1 MRSNTLPVIS
11 LVHYQQNYK
20 FVLMSM
26 HHQASHFFFIFLV
39 HKCLSS
45 LKDLVCFI
53 REYLFSIIICDI
65 KTRQDWYNNN
75 DDLPADD
82 PLMCGSGRGGGQV
95 SRPPPLGNYSL
106 FNLHI
111 KIIAKICLR
120 LLQLW
125 QIQLSFGPPTPF
137 GKNFWIRAVWNTWSP
152 FDSSW
157 LETNSP

>member
-82 PLMCGSGRGGGQV
+82 PFMCGSGRGRGVRCPGPHPWGIIV
-95 SRPPPLGNYSL
+95 YSIYILNYRKYASDSSNSGKYNYPSDPPP
-106 FNLHI
+106 H
-111 KIIAKICLR
+111 
-120 LLQLW
+120 
-125 QIQLSFGPPTPF
+125 PPF
-137 GKNFWIRAVWNTWSP
+137 GKIFWIRAV
-152 FDSSW
+152 
-157 LETNSP
+157 

>member
-82 PLMCGSGRGGGQV
+82 PLMCGSGRGRGVRCPGPHPWGIIV
-95 SRPPPLGNYSL
+95 YSIYIL
-106 FNLHI
+106 KLSQ
-111 KIIAKICLR
+111 ICLG

-125 QIQLSFGPPTPF
+125 QIQLSFRPPPPPPF
-137 GKNFWIRAVWNTWSP
+137 R
-152 FDSSW
+152 
-157 LETNSP
+157 